1 MVQDLTCRNENHAAN
16 DNQQPVLRSRTIR
29 TNDHG
34 LVCLND
40 IWAVAGSDPTRRPA
54 KWLSSAAARRLTGAL
69 RKRIVRNLDN
79 SGEPLLHASTKGRFG
94 LSHAHVVLA
103 QAYCEYLDADL
114 AVEVREVF
122 LRYRAGDASLA
133 DEILERASV
142 EENRRV
148 AVRAMGR
155 VTRGQ
160 FTDVLQEHGVRA
172 PFYAICTD
180 TVYRTVLDKP
190 AAELKRDLA
199 VPKAGS
205 LRDALSTTELAAIAL
220 AESFS
225 ADRIKAENRQGGPA
239 CQQATATAAR
249 NVRDAMDAETRS
261 RRLPPPPPANDDGS
275 SSAA

>member
-1 MVQDLTCRNENHAAN
+1 MSQEPTGHNKNPAAN
-16 DNQQPVLRSRTIR
+16 DNQQPILRSKALR
-29 TNDHG
+29 TNDDG

-40 IWAVAGSDPTRRPA
+40 IWAIAGSPHARRPGEW
-54 KWLSSAAARRLTGAL
+54 KRTAAAKRITGAL
-69 RKRIVRNLDN
+69 SRRIMGDSHRSKVPELIKA
-79 SGEPLLHASTKGRFG
+79 GLGAKGLTF
-94 LSHAHVVLA
+94 AHVVLA
-103 QAYCEYLDADL
+103 QHFAEFLDDDL

-122 LRYRAGDASLA
+122 LRYRAGDATLA

-160 FTDVLQEHGVRA
+160 FTDVLQDHGVRA

-180 TVYRTVLDKP
+180 TVYKTVLDKP

-225 ADRIKAENRQGGPA
+225 ADRIKAENRHGGPA
-239 CQQATATAAR
+239 CQQATSTAAR
-249 NVRDAMDAETRS
+249 NVRAAMDAEARS